1 VALAGEGA
9 AERKSG
15 FAQMIDTDDVQK
27 RIDLLHSGNFFAASP
42 QSEAQLLTPPHML
55 MFGSIATPQ

>member
-1 VALAGEGA
+1 VALARQGA

-15 FAQMIDTDDVQK
+15 FAEMIDTDDVQK
-27 RIDLLHSGNFFAASP
+27 RIDLLHSLTFLLRSP
-42 QSEAQLLTPPHML
+42 QSEARLLTPPHML